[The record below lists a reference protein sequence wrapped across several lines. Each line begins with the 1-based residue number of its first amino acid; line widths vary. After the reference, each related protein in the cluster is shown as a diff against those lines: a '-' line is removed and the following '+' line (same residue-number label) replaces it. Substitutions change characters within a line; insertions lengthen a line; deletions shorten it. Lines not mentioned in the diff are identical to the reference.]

1 MVYQREIPWYIKK
14 CSKWEKLYHGISEG
28 EKVILLIYILYC
40 LQSSNTYIRNNYLER
55 QNGGNFDFY
64 DDITFEFEGTE

>member
-1 MVYQREIPWYIKK
+1 MGEVIPWYIRGRKGHIT
-14 CSKWEKLYHGISEG
+14 YIYT
-28 EKVILLIYILYC
+28 ILFAIQL
-40 LQSSNTYIRNNYLER
+40 NTYIRNNYLER